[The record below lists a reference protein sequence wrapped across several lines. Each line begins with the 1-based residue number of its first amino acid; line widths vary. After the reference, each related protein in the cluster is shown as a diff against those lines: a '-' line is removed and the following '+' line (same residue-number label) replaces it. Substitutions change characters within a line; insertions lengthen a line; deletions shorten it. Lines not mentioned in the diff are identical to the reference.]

1 MVTTLIVLVIRVALS
16 FSSQRE
22 LVDKEEKLNKL
33 PNLSHQHLL
42 IKAESLNYLILELK
56 EDLEIIHLRF
66 SDLRKYCRPGEKK
79 VSLTKSERSENFQT
93 TNGKGGGAVWAGVG
107 KGRVATHA

>member
-56 EDLEIIHLRF
+56 EEIIHLRF

>member
-16 FSSQRE
+16 FSSQRASGQGRKAE
-22 LVDKEEKLNKL
+22 QVAK
-33 PNLSHQHLL
+33 PISPAPPF

-79 VSLTKSERSENFQT
+79 VSLTKSERSESFQT
-93 TNGKGGGAVWAGVG
+93 TNGDSGGGWGG